1 MNQAPG
7 RIRKHSEFVEV
18 CRGGKAPC
26 AHLIVHYR
34 PSSEAGV
41 AFGFAVSKAVGCAVE
56 RNRVKRRL
64 RACCR
69 ELSKTLPEG
78 SRVVLRAKPSAAKAS
93 FWDLRGEVEGA
104 FLKIASEV

>member
-1 MNQAPG
+1 MNPAPG

-18 CRGGKAPC
+18 CRGWKAPC
-26 AHLIVHYR
+26 THLIVHYR

-69 ELSKTLPEG
+69 ELSRTLPEG
-78 SRVVLRAKPSAAKAS
+78 SRVVVRAKPSAAKAS